1 MTRVLAVEDSPTQ
14 AERLRED
21 LTAAGFAVT
30 MARDGQEALAC
41 LETGQFD
48 LMLTDIVMPGMD
60 GYELCRTVKAMPAH
74 ALPVVL
80 LTSLTDPLDVVKGL
94 EAGADNFLRK
104 PYRSEQLAERLR
116 TTLRNRMLRDS
127 SRVQVGV
134 KLSFLDREFEI
145 TAERQQ
151 ILDLL
156 ISTFEEL
163 VVSIRDVRA
172 REVELTRL
180 HAEVQSQLQVTQVE
194 RNRLRAVLDFVPVP
208 VVVMDREGVIT
219 HLSRVGTEV
228 FDTTLEELAHWTGTH
243 VEQFLD
249 IDGNPLAVTDLPLH
263 RAAATGEAVEMGSA
277 FDLLLA
283 RRDGST
289 VPVILNAAPVFDVEG
304 RPAGSVATAHLLGT
318 ITELEPITGLPN
330 RRTFGERLAAAV
342 VAPHG
347 STAVLLLSL
356 DDFEVASG
364 TLVNH
369 ADGES
374 ILTTV
379 ARALSRAVDE
389 CSEADPDAVIMV
401 ASLGGGQFGFILSGS
416 SGEIAALRVA
426 DCLRAALT
434 TASEG
439 AFGTTLTA
447 SIGAALAGQDA
458 DASALLTAAGVAL
471 RRARAVG
478 GDRVELFDPAASQA
492 ALDRLALEA
501 DLREA
506 IANGEIDLHYQSQV
520 DLNSHEILGF
530 EALAR
535 WQHKDRGSIPP
546 GVFVEVAEESGS
558 ILDLGHYVLE
568 TACEQLRL
576 WAAAGLLSES
586 QSISVNLS
594 AMQLRPELVGEV
606 MDVLARTG
614 VDPRQL
620 MLEITET
627 TAMKDPKATI
637 AIIEQL
643 KAIGVQF
650 SLDDFGTGYSSL
662 AYLSRIH
669 FDVLKLDRTFV
680 TGMVHND
687 ADATIAQSVIA
698 LGHSLGVQVIA
709 EGVEETDQVAV
720 LQSYGCDQA
729 QGYLFSR
736 PLPQPDA
743 ERLLVSAA
751 GR

>member
-1 MTRVLAVEDSPTQ
+1 MTSVLAVEDSPTQ
-14 AERLRED
+14 AERLRGD

-30 MARDGQEALAC
+30 IARDGQEALAC
-41 LETGQFD
+41 LKTGHFD

-60 GYELCRTVKAMPAH
+60 GYELCRTVKTRSGD

-104 PYRSEQLAERLR
+104 PYRAEQLAERLR

-172 REVELTRL
+172 RETELTRL
-180 HAEVQSQLQVTQVE
+180 HAEVQSQLRVTQVE
-194 RNRLRAVLDFVPVP
+194 RNRLKAVLDFVPVP
-208 VVVMDREGVIT
+208 VVVMDRAGLIT
-219 HLSRVGTEV
+219 HVSRVGAEA
-228 FDTTLEELAHWTGTH
+228 FETTLEELASSTESRGGRF
-243 VEQFLD
+243 VD
-249 IDGNPLAVTDLPLH
+249 VDGNPLGVEDLPLH

-283 RRDGST
+283 RGDGST
-289 VPVILNAAPVFDVEG
+289 VPVILNAAPVFDDKG

-318 ITELEPITGLPN
+318 ITELDPLTGLPN
-330 RRTFGERLAAAV
+330 RKTFGERLAAV
-342 VAPHG
+342 VAASHVA
-347 STAVLLLSL
+347 TAVLLLSL

-379 ARALSRAVDE
+379 ARALSDAVDE
-389 CSEADPDAVIMV
+389 CSETDPDVMIIA
-401 ASLGGGQFGFILSGS
+401 ASLGGGQFGFIVSGS

-426 DCLRAALT
+426 DSLREALAT
-434 TASEG
+434 VSEG
-439 AFGTTLTA
+439 TFGTTLTA
-447 SIGAALAGQDA
+447 SIGAALAGEGA
-458 DASALLTAAGVAL
+458 EASVLLTAAGVAL
-471 RRARAVG
+471 RRAREAG
-478 GDRVELFDPAASQA
+478 GDRVELFDPVASRE

-506 IANGEIDLHYQSQV
+506 IARGELDLHYQPQI
-520 DLNSHEILGF
+520 DLNTQEVIGF

-535 WQHKDRGSIPP
+535 WRHKDRGSIPP
-546 GVFVEVAEESGS
+546 GVFVEVAEESGL
-558 ILDLGHYVLE
+558 ILDLGHFVLE

-576 WAAAGLLSES
+576 WASSGLLSED

-594 AMQLRPELVGEV
+594 AVQLRPELVGEV
-606 MDVLARTG
+606 IDVLERTG
-614 VDPRQL
+614 VEARQL

-627 TAMKDPKATI
+627 AAMKDPKTTI

-643 KAIGVQF
+643 KAIGVRF

-669 FDVLKLDRTFV
+669 FDQLKLDRSFV
-680 TGMVHND
+680 TGMIHND
-687 ADATIAQSVIA
+687 VDATIAQSVIA
-698 LGHSLGVQVIA
+698 LGHSLGVQVVA
-709 EGVEETDQVAV
+709 EGVEDQDQVGV

-729 QGYLFSR
+729 QGYLFFR
-736 PLPQPDA
+736 PLPQQDA
-743 ERLLVSAA
+743 EKLLVRSAE
-751 GR
+751 R